1 MWGHV
6 PGCAW
11 GSARALPGLCRGVPP
26 LPLAGVSPSSPSAA
40 ATAVLPSMHGSHLFP
55 VTRAGPSPSG
65 WADGVGRAARSLAH
79 PDGFPACVC
88 AVGLVLFKLL
98 LFHLKDREKRGLP
111 CAGSLPK
118 GWSPGRCQGLGQ
130 HVGLPHSWRDP
141 TPGALPCC
149 LSGCVLAGSR
159 CKGRGARRKPGPPT
173 GDADWA
179 VQHVVLPTR
188 TTRPADPEGSLRA

>member
-1 MWGHV
+1 MFQAV
-6 PGCAW
+6 PG
-11 GSARALPGLCRGVPP
+11 ALPGLCPGSAGVCLLCLLQES
-26 LPLAGVSPSSPSAA
+26 LPL
-40 ATAVLPSMHGSHLFP
+40 LPLLLQLPCCLQCHGSHLFP

-149 LSGCVLAGSR
+149 LSGCVLAGSL

-188 TTRPADPEGSLRA
+188 TTRPADPEGGLRA